1 VARVNL
7 ELFFQIP
14 RAFMKIGGLR
24 VDFGKGRGV
33 ICKMVGIFLVL
44 ELFYNMK

>member
-1 VARVNL
+1 
-7 ELFFQIP
+7 
-14 RAFMKIGGLR
+14 MKIGGLQ
-24 VDFGKGRGV
+24 VDFRKRQGV